1 MGAGYPEVE
10 FEVLGRPLS
19 KEARGSCLGVMSPGA
34 VPKGNLVSKRVGQ
47 PLLLLLLWLCELPKT
62 GISSSGRLTPESFQ
76 GLR

>member
-10 FEVLGRPLS
+10 LEVLGRPLS

-34 VPKGNLVSKRVGQ
+34 VPKGNFWSKREGQ
-47 PLLLLLLWLCELPKT
+47 PVLWAVPI
-62 GISSSGRLTPESFQ
+62 GISSSGRLTPESFH